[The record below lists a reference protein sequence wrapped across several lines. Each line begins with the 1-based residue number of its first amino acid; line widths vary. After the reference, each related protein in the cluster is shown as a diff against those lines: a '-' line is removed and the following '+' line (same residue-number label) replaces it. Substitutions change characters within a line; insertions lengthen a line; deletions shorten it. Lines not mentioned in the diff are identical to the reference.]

1 MFFSLFRK
9 EISQQ
14 VISAKFAVMTLL
26 VVILALL
33 SVVVM
38 VRDYQLRTDNYN
50 ILAPQEDDT
59 VAIKRPAPM
68 SVLVKGL
75 DERMG
80 RSITV
85 WTIGVLEVGT
95 SQSDANRLFAL
106 FREIDM
112 EFVAQVIMSL
122 AAIIFSFDMISREKR
137 RGTLKL
143 MLANG
148 VGRAKVLLAK
158 LLGALV
164 VVAIPALVALLIGLL
179 YMQFTVPEAFSGDF
193 YSRMLVFAGLILLY
207 VLAFISIGLFISSL
221 THRPAVSLV
230 FAMLVWTLL
239 VFVVPN
245 AAFLVGRNIA
255 GGETLEQQE
264 VKVRH
269 IWTSD
274 VFKALNNLVPRR
286 DFRER
291 AMDTAGKLGSEYRH
305 YINLAE
311 RRIGWVR
318 LLSFFSPAGPFS
330 FASWAAA
337 GTGPEDSLEFKRDVL
352 RYQSIAIEDAI
363 KLLQIARGQDIGE
376 PDFKARLFVEQR
388 RPLTDAL
395 IEEVFPAAG
404 ALLFMAL
411 VFFIAT
417 FTAFIRYDVR

>member
-9 EISQQ
+9 EIAQQ

-26 VVILALL
+26 VVVLALL

-38 VRDYQLRTDNYN
+38 VRDYQLRVDNYN
-50 ILAPQEDDT
+50 ILAPQDDET

-68 SVLVKGL
+68 SALVKGL

-80 RSITV
+80 RSMTI
-85 WTIGVLEVGT
+85 WSIGVLEVGT

-106 FREIDM
+106 FRELDM
-112 EFVAQVIMSL
+112 QFVAQVIMSL

-143 MLANG
+143 MLTNG

-164 VVAIPALVALLIGLL
+164 VVAIPVLVALLIGLV

-193 YSRMLVFAGLILLY
+193 YSRVLVFSGMILFY
-207 VLAFISIGLFISSL
+207 VVSFISIGLFISSL

-230 FAMLVWTLL
+230 FAMLVWALL

-245 AAFLVGRNIA
+245 AAFLAGRNIA

-264 VKVRH
+264 VKTRH
-269 IWTSD
+269 IWTSAI
-274 VFKALNNLVPRR
+274 FRANNDPGPRKPWA
-286 DFRER
+286 ER
-291 AMDTAGKLGSEYRH
+291 SKDMAGELATEYRH

-337 GTGPEDSLEFKRDVL
+337 GTGPEDSLDFKRDVL
-352 RYQSIAIEDAI
+352 RYQSVAIEDAL
-363 KLLQIARGQDIGE
+363 KLLAIARGSETGE
-376 PDFKARLFVEQR
+376 PDFKATPFVEQR
-388 RPLTDAL
+388 RSLADAL
-395 IEEVFPAAG
+395 IGEVLPAAG
-404 ALLFMAL
+404 ALLLMTL
-411 VFFIAT
+411 VFFAASFIA
-417 FTAFIRYDVR
+417 FMRYDVR